1 MFLRREL
8 FSINYANVY
17 VTLYHR
23 GRDVNYNNPGKLVG
37 GKVRG
42 DGYDSLEALSSLSLS
57 RSLLH
62 HLSPLFYSLSLY
74 RLSRL
79 SPVFLV
85 FRERLASQCLVLLV
99 RMQKKKKVHLEVR
112 QCAPALP
119 EVGS

>member
-1 MFLRREL
+1 MVLRREL
-8 FSINYANVY
+8 SSINYANGY

-62 HLSPLFYSLSLY
+62 HLSPLSSTPSHSIASLVSLQF
-74 RLSRL
+74 
-79 SPVFLV
+79 FLFFV
-85 FRERLASQCLVLLV
+85 KGWLANVLCCL
-99 RMQKKKKVHLEVR
+99 
-112 QCAPALP
+112 
-119 EVGS
+119 